1 MPIDKVVKVV
11 IRIPQVSE
19 TSNLDKDDKIRSL
32 DKLVESLCESY
43 NIPSSKVEEMRS
55 GLEDALSSY
64 LNEFLSNNSSSND
77 EIIRLDRSVGLDRI
91 LECIRLHNSV
101 ILYECQS
108 PLIEFANNPDG
119 IKYKFLRMDVSS
131 VPTDLLIES
140 WNCKDAKELSPLITY
155 ILARKE
161 S

>member
-64 LNEFLSNNSSSND
+64 LNEFLSNNSNSND
-77 EIIRLDRSVGLDRI
+77 EIIENI
-91 LECIRLHNSV
+91 
-101 ILYECQS
+101 
-108 PLIEFANNPDG
+108 
-119 IKYKFLRMDVSS
+119 
-131 VPTDLLIES
+131 
-140 WNCKDAKELSPLITY
+140 
-155 ILARKE
+155 
-161 S
+161 